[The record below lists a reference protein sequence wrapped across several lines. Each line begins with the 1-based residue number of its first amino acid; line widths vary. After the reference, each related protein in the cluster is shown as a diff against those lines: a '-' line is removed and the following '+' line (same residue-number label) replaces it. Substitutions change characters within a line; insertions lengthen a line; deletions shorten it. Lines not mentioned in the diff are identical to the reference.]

1 MPKRPRFVN
10 QIRLLRTEYLKLTQ
24 PQFARLIGVSASM
37 LQAVEL
43 GMRGTRYSD
52 ATGLSSSNVATAE
65 EPSSG
70 CEPVDAASGC
80 RCNKGS
86 DWN

>member
-43 GMRGTRYSD
+43 GMRRVSEDFANRVAY
-52 ATGLSSSNVATAE
+52 ATG
-65 EPSSG
+65 
-70 CEPVDAASGC
+70 VDPECLLYDGRGLQIGRAHV
-80 RCNKGS
+80 
-86 DWN
+86 